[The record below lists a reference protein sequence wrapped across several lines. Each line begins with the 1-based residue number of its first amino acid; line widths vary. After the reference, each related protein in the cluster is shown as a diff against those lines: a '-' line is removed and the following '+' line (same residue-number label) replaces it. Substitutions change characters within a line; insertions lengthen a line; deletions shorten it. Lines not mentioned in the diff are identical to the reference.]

1 MSDHPIFQAAF
12 VFLTVLLLTT
22 TVSPSYAHKDHKAP
36 ATAQPAALAS
46 AASPDDVQSDPH
58 ATVPPSHAVPAS
70 AAPAGLEVPTTL
82 FSWLGKFHPVV
93 VHFPIALLISAALGE
108 ALFARTQNRLFS
120 DAVRFCIWI
129 GAAGA
134 LAAAPL
140 GWMFAGFRLVD
151 DEWVLTAHRWAGT
164 TTFVATLTLFWVSER
179 TFRAASASRTSLRV
193 ALGGVV
199 CLVSLTGFLGGSLLY
214 GIDHYAW

>member
-12 VFLTVLLLTT
+12 TFLTVLLLTT
-22 TVSPSYAHKDHKAP
+22 AVSPSYAHKDHKAP
-36 ATAQPAALAS
+36 ATVQPAALAS
-46 AASPDDVQSDPH
+46 AASPVDPH
-58 ATVPPSHAVPAS
+58 AMTVPPSHAVPAS
-70 AAPAGLEVPTTL
+70 TAPAGPEVPTTL

-108 ALFARTQNRLFS
+108 ALFARTQHTLFS

-164 TTFVATLTLFWVSER
+164 TTFLATLMLFWVSER
-179 TFRAASASRTSLRV
+179 TFRVASASRTSLRV
-193 ALGGVV
+193 ALGGVA

>member
-1 MSDHPIFQAAF
+1 MSIRPLFRAAF
-12 VFLTVLLLTT
+12 PLVLFLLLTV
-22 TVSPSYAHKDHKAP
+22 TVLPAYAHKDHKTVSSVAA
-36 ATAQPAALAS
+36 ATQTTTPPVTHVKSEQQAA
-46 AASPDDVQSDPH
+46 
-58 ATVPPSHAVPAS
+58 VPP
-70 AAPAGLEVPTTL
+70 LEAQTQNEDPTTF
-82 FSWLGKFHPVV
+82 FSWLGRFHPVV

-108 ALFARTQNRLFS
+108 ALFARTQNTLFS
-120 DAVRFCIWI
+120 NAVRFCIWV

-164 TTFVATLTLFWVSER
+164 TTFMATLTLFWVSER
-179 TFRAASASRTSLRV
+179 TFRAANASRTSLRV
-193 ALGGVV
+193 ALVGVA
-199 CLVSLTGFLGGSLLY
+199 CLVSLTGFLGESLLY